1 MVNYDVI
8 LNLISIVLLLII
20 LFVILFGCKGGRR
33 ERFTNKEDDEEEEKP
48 KKEVKKDNK
57 PVLSKF
63 ENKVLNELSNGTLT
77 TEAFTDLIKKEKF
90 TQDNLNNVINFVEYS
105 KGVVN

>member
-20 LFVILFGCKGGRR
+20 LFVILFGCRGRR
-33 ERFTNKEDDEEEEKP
+33 ERFTNKEDNDEETTP
-48 KKEVKKDNK
+48 KKEVKDNK
-57 PVLSKF
+57 PSLSNF
-63 ENKVLNELSNGTLT
+63 ENKVLNELSNGTLS

-90 TQDNLNNVINFVEYS
+90 TQENLNNVINYMEYS
-105 KGVVN
+105 KGVI